1 MSSEANY
8 RKDTLKYMVTETGR
22 MPYDSRLVEEI
33 RVSDD
38 YVPTKDKIQFV
49 EIYPKPTD
57 EQSITYEMS
66 RLDHEWQN
74 KWFQENGDLNMIIKA
89 RKGNGK
95 FDKTILSMIQKY
107 RTDLGDFHRNDETYK
122 LAQEEFKRKTTEQNE
137 LFRKRNDIRK
147 GLEQNKLQSISLDD
161 ATKLG
166 WIIENDPKYTIHKSS
181 KYNTQYVYPNE
192 HKEKW
197 TGETVLLSDN
207 PIWLG
212 ETIIDNNDGKT
223 GGKKRNTKKTKKVRK
238 SGKRH
243 RRTTKV
249 AKRKSYKSKATKRK
263 AKM

>member
-1 MSSEANY
+1 MSSEAKY
-8 RKDTLKYMVTETGR
+8 RKDTSKYMVTERGR
-22 MPYDSRLVEEI
+22 LPYDSRLVEEI

-49 EIYPKPTD
+49 DIYEKPTD
-57 EQSITYEMS
+57 TDSLTYDIR
-66 RLDHEWQN
+66 RLDNEWQN
-74 KWFQENGDLNMIIKA
+74 KWFRENGDINMIIKA
-89 RKGNGK
+89 RKADGK
-95 FDKTILSMIQKY
+95 FNKTILSMLQKY
-107 RTDLGDFHRNDETYK
+107 RADLGDFHRNNEEYK
-122 LAQEEFKRKTTEQNE
+122 LAEDEFKRKSNEQHE
-137 LFRKRNDIRK
+137 LNRKRNDIRK

-212 ETIIDNNDGKT
+212 ETIIDSNDGKT
-223 GGKKRNTKKTKKVRK
+223 GGRKRSTKKVRK